1 MSVLIKLEDVSKTF
15 FVKKRTRSLKKSL
28 FNFFREKNDS
38 TQQINA
44 LCNID
49 IEMKSGEIWG
59 IIGHNGAGKT
69 TLLKIISQ
77 IYAPTTGKVECNG
90 KVAALMGL
98 ELGFFSQLSGR
109 ENIRLFGSIFNIPSN
124 IIDREM
130 DKIIEFSGLS
140 EFIDIPIHF
149 YSTGMSARLS
159 FAAFSLLEPEIL
171 LIDDIFQA
179 GDLDFQTKSM
189 LSIQKLI
196 SKSSTALFVSH
207 NLHLIKAHC
216 DKAILL
222 EKGKI
227 IALGKAVDI
236 VNQYLLSKGEHL
248 HGTTF

>member
-1 MSVLIKLEDVSKTF
+1 MSILIRLKDVSKTF
-15 FVKKRTRSLKKSL
+15 FVKKRTKSLKNSL
-28 FNFFREKNDS
+28 FNIFKKNNN
-38 TQQINA
+38 TIQQINA
-44 LCNID
+44 LSNID
-49 IEMKSGEIWG
+49 LEIKSGEVWG
-59 IIGHNGAGKT
+59 VIGHNGAGKT
-69 TLLKIISQ
+69 TLLKIISR
-77 IYAPTTGKVECNG
+77 IYAPSKGVVECNG
-90 KVAALMGL
+90 RVAALMGY

-124 IIDREM
+124 IIDKKM
-130 DKIIEFSGLS
+130 NKIIEFSGLS
-140 EFIDIPIHF
+140 EFIDIPINF

-189 LSIQKLI
+189 LSIQELI

-207 NLHLIKAHC
+207 NLHLIKTYC

-227 IALGKAVDI
+227 IGSGKAIEI

>member
-1 MSVLIKLEDVSKTF
+1 MSVLIRFEDVFKTF
-15 FVKKRTRSLKKSL
+15 FVKKRIRSLKKSL
-28 FNFFREKNDS
+28 FNFFREKNGS

-49 IEMKSGEIWG
+49 IEMKSGEVWG

-90 KVAALMGL
+90 KVAALMGF

-149 YSTGMSARLS
+149 YSTGMSSRLS

-189 LSIQKLI
+189 SSIQKLI

-227 IALGKAVDI
+227 IASGKAVDI